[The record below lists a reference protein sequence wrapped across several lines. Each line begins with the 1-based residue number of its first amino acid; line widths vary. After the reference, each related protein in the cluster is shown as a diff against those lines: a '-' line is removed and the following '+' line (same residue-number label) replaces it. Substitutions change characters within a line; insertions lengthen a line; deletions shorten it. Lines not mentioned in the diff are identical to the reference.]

1 MGDCDPAGVVYTV
14 TFGEYVLS
22 AAELFYGYL
31 FDGTPQR
38 IKDEHG
44 FGTPTRALS
53 FDFQASLWPDEEFDM
68 RVTVHEVRT
77 RTYTLHIHGS
87 ARGKPAFDAV
97 LTPICVARGE
107 RRAIEVPDA
116 LRTRLLSYQEAC
128 AQAQT
133 SGALTN
139 EDRHHR
145 RRPGR
150 PVFLYLPRST
160 TPATRSR
167 STSRTRKAPPMAGAW
182 CSRT

>member
-1 MGDCDPAGVVYTV
+1 MTSTEYVVSERPFVVRRRVKWGDCDPAGVVYTV

-87 ARGKPAFDAV
+87 ARQ
-97 LTPICVARGE
+97 ARF
-107 RRAIEVPDA
+107 
-116 LRTRLLSYQEAC
+116 
-128 AQAQT
+128 
-133 SGALTN
+133 
-139 EDRHHR
+139 R
-145 RRPGR
+145 RRPDADLRGPRRARDRGAGR
-150 PVFLYLPRST
+150 CARGCCL
-160 TPATRSR
+160 
-167 STSRTRKAPPMAGAW
+167 TRKPARR
-182 CSRT
+182 RTSGSAEK

>member
-1 MGDCDPAGVVYTV
+1 MTSTEYVVSERPFVVRRRVKWGDCDPAGVVYTV

-87 ARGKPAFDAV
+87 AR
-97 LTPICVARGE
+97 ARF
-107 RRAIEVPDA
+107 
-116 LRTRLLSYQEAC
+116 
-128 AQAQT
+128 
-133 SGALTN
+133 
-139 EDRHHR
+139 R
-145 RRPGR
+145 RRPDADLRGPRAARDRGAGR
-150 PVFLYLPRST
+150 AAHAAAVLPGSLR
-160 TPATRSR
+160 
-167 STSRTRKAPPMAGAW
+167 AGANQ
-182 CSRT
+182 RER

>member
-1 MGDCDPAGVVYTV
+1 MTSTEYVVSERPFVVRRRVKWGDCDPAGVVYTV

-133 SGALTN
+133 SGSA
-139 EDRHHR
+139 D
-145 RRPGR
+145 
-150 PVFLYLPRST
+150 
-160 TPATRSR
+160 
-167 STSRTRKAPPMAGAW
+167 K
-182 CSRT
+182 